1 MKTINR
7 ILCPVDFS
15 GPSRIAV
22 EHTVDLA
29 KHFSAHI
36 ILFHSVSEIDHPPS
50 PSYTLTPALTDQMM
64 QITLHMTENANNAI
78 KELIETDIPEGIG
91 VEQRVDVGDPAT
103 SIVQAAKQENV
114 DLIVMSTHGRSGIKG
129 LFFGSVAEKVVRS
142 AECPVLTIK
151 PQSTETDE

>member
-1 MKTINR
+1 MKDINR

-15 GPSRIAV
+15 DPSLSAV
-22 EHTVDLA
+22 EHAVDLA

-36 ILFHSVSEIDHPPS
+36 LLFHSVSEMDHPPS
-50 PSYTLTPALTDQMM
+50 PSYTLTPVLTDQMM
-64 QITLHMTENANNAI
+64 QITLQMTENANNAI
-78 KELIETDIPEGIG
+78 KELIETDIPDGIS
-91 VEQRVDVGDPAT
+91 VDQRVDVGDPAT
-103 SIVQAAKQENV
+103 SIVQAAREENA

-151 PQSTETDE
+151 PESTKTGD

>member
-1 MKTINR
+1 MKNINR

-15 GPSRIAV
+15 DPSRAAV
-22 EHTVDLA
+22 EHAVDLA
-29 KHFSAHI
+29 KHFSAQI
-36 ILFHSVSEIDHPPS
+36 LLFHSVSEIDHPPS

-64 QITLHMTENANNAI
+64 QITMQMTENANNAI
-78 KELIETDIPEGIG
+78 KELIETDIPDGIS
-91 VEQRVDVGDPAT
+91 VDQHVDVGDPST
-103 SIVQAAKQENV
+103 SIVQAAKEEDA

-151 PQSTETDE
+151 PKSTETNE